1 MDFKAL
7 CRLPIPKRGTLTK
20 SASGGFDDTN
30 ERHYVVVKTLRI
42 VKLTALIVFI
52 ACMQV
57 SAATHAQTITLSAK
71 NESLVRIFEVI
82 RQQAGYE
89 FLCNVF
95 VLQKAAP
102 VTAEFKNT
110 PVEEVLAKI
119 FRDQPLTYSI
129 LNGKT
134 IVVKAKEAPSTV
146 VPPPVEADAAQ
157 PRLSATVDL
166 MGVVQ
171 KEAGQPLSGATVA
184 VKGKNKGT
192 VTNEKGLF
200 ILRGVTV
207 GSELAISFIGYTNGK
222 ITVDA
227 VPQVLMVTLKPAV
240 SELDATVVKAYGT
253 TSQRLTTGNIA
264 RVGAEEI
271 EKQPVMNPLLAL
283 EGRVAGMVVTP
294 SSGYASSPVKVEIR
308 GRNTINP
315 GFTSDPLY
323 IIDGVPL
330 TVLEVGGQSTN
341 QYGSTGFIQNG
352 TFTAT
357 GGQSPFF
364 SLNPADIESIEVLKD
379 ADATAI
385 YGSRGANGVILITT
399 KKGKAGKTTFSL
411 NLTQGMSEVTRH
423 WAMLNTPQYLQMRR
437 EAFKNDGITPTL
449 GNAPDLLLWDTTR
462 NTNWQDQ
469 LWGGMGQVTN
479 LQTALS
485 GGDDRTV
492 FRIGAGY
499 SRQTEILTHSGAN
512 QRASVSFN
520 LNHHSLDQKFSVS
533 LTTNFSYALVN
544 TLYTPSAVSTAPD
557 APPIYNSAGGL
568 NYAPWDAAGI
578 GSHFPFN
585 TLLSSYTLQNNLLS
599 SSLGLTSELY
609 MGLTLRLNLGYN
621 NTEVHNASLFPI
633 AGQDP
638 AGNPTGS
645 TEFGENRNNNWII
658 EPQLNYRRFI
668 GAGKLDILLGGSEQS
683 TLTDGTSQFGFGYTN
698 DAFIRTIAN
707 APVVFNGENY
717 AQYKYAAG
725 FGSINYNWASK
736 YILDLN
742 VRRDGSSRFGPGS
755 QFGNF
760 GSVGAAWIA
769 SEENW
774 VKKALP
780 AAISFVKVRGSY
792 GITGS
797 DAVGDY
803 QYLSQWSNGPNGNP
817 LATYR

>member
-1 MDFKAL
+1 ML
-7 CRLPIPKRGTLTK
+7 EEKR
-20 SASGGFDDTN
+20 
-30 ERHYVVVKTLRI
+30 E
-42 VKLTALIVFI
+42 
-52 ACMQV
+52 
-57 SAATHAQTITLSAK
+57 
-71 NESLVRIFEVI
+71 
-82 RQQAGYE
+82 QAGYE
-89 FLCNVF
+89 FRCNVF
-95 VLQKAAP
+95 VLHKAAP

-129 LNGKT
+129 RNGKT

-146 VPPPVEADAAQ
+146 VPPPVEAETAP
-157 PRLSATVDL
+157 PRVSATAYL
-166 MGVVQ
+166 IRGGP
-171 KEAGQPLSGATVA
+171 KEAGHPLTRPTVA
-184 VKGKNKGT
+184 
-192 VTNEKGLF
+192 
-200 ILRGVTV
+200 
-207 GSELAISFIGYTNGK
+207 
-222 ITVDA
+222 
-227 VPQVLMVTLKPAV
+227 
-240 SELDATVVKAYGT
+240 
-253 TSQRLTTGNIA
+253 
-264 RVGAEEI
+264 
-271 EKQPVMNPLLAL
+271 
-283 EGRVAGMVVTP
+283 GRVAGLVITS

-568 NYAPWDAAGI
+568 NYAP
-578 GSHFPFN
+578 
-585 TLLSSYTLQNNLLS
+585 
-599 SSLGLTSELY
+599 
-609 MGLTLRLNLGYN
+609 
-621 NTEVHNASLFPI
+621 
-633 AGQDP
+633 
-638 AGNPTGS
+638 
-645 TEFGENRNNNWII
+645 
-658 EPQLNYRRFI
+658 
-668 GAGKLDILLGGSEQS
+668 
-683 TLTDGTSQFGFGYTN
+683 
-698 DAFIRTIAN
+698 
-707 APVVFNGENY
+707 
-717 AQYKYAAG
+717 
-725 FGSINYNWASK
+725 
-736 YILDLN
+736 
-742 VRRDGSSRFGPGS
+742 
-755 QFGNF
+755 
-760 GSVGAAWIA
+760 
-769 SEENW
+769 
-774 VKKALP
+774 
-780 AAISFVKVRGSY
+780 
-792 GITGS
+792 
-797 DAVGDY
+797 
-803 QYLSQWSNGPNGNP
+803 
-817 LATYR
+817 